1 MDYNDLFINNLEQL
15 QKNEITLVYTLV
27 ELLNNKNRI
36 EKESLIEVESL
47 AYLPEINNHLLDVKS
62 DYEKNAY
69 FTLLTFVLL
78 QLPDNCIESIS
89 TYKRLLLGIKPPY
102 DLESYKKRAY
112 LLKMDELT
120 EYIAYF
126 KDDEIKY
133 RFIIDSIVI
142 CGDNL
147 KQKKIVQ
154 LISYFCEILNIEV
167 EEAKH
172 LFMLAHSILTNNA
185 DDYWRIVSSNKSAV
199 RNDVASDYM
208 KIGNVETEELF
219 NKASELFRMYHFKE
233 AIPILI
239 KLANA
244 GYSRAYALLHW
255 IYIDGYY
262 KDGIY
267 LIDEQRAEECLK
279 IGYENGD
286 IVTSM
291 LYALFYDEQNRELIK
306 EILPK
311 LKELAVEGD
320 IFAEYT
326 LGIVSL
332 CDIGDGCNY
341 YDAAEH
347 FISSAK
353 SGFYRAIGSMFAIYE
368 NGYGDFNKNWLE
380 LSLWADE
387 LLRYQ
392 NINDNYGYEVF
403 NIARAYMNIE
413 EYSCIDE
420 VIKEHFYKKA
430 IKLWENLI
438 FLGNAA
444 AVAKLGYMYYRGKG
458 TKENKSQAFKYFQKA
473 AEGGDYVGQFVL
485 GICLIYGD
493 GCEVDREKAIYW
505 YKESAKQGFQK
516 AKDALKEL
524 GIKI

>member
-244 GYSRAYALLHW
+244 RYSRAYALLYW

-267 LIDEQRAEECLK
+267 LIDKQRAEECLK
-279 IGYENGD
+279 RGYENGD

-291 LYALFYDEQNRELIK
+291 LYALFYERNRELIK

-332 CDIGDGCNY
+332 HDIGDGRNCY
-341 YDAAEH
+341 EAAEH

-353 SGFYRAIGSMFAIYE
+353 SGFYRAIGSMFRRYKDGD
-368 NGYGDFNKNWLE
+368 GYFNKNWLE

-392 NINDNYGYEVF
+392 NVNDNYGYEVF
-403 NIARAYMNIE
+403 DIAHAYMCIE
-413 EYSCIDE
+413 EYSCTDE
-420 VIKEHFYKKA
+420 IIKEHFYKKA

-438 FLGNAA
+438 CLGSPGAA
-444 AVAKLGYMYYRGKG
+444 TNLGWMYEIGVG
-458 TKENKSQAFKYFQKA
+458 TKKNESQAFKYYQKA
-473 AEGGDYVGQFVL
+473 AKGGDSVGQCNL
-485 GICLIYGD
+485 GLAYANGR

-505 YKESAKQGFQK
+505 YKESAKQGNQR
-516 AKDALKEL
+516 AKDILKEL